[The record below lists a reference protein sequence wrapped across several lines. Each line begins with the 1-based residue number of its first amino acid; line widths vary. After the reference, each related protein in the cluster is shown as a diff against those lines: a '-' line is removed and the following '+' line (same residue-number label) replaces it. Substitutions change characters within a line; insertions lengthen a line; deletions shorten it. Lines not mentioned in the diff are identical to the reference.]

1 MKNKLYIVT
10 GGSNGF
16 GRAMVLNL
24 LEKNH
29 FVICLSRSLLP
40 HADVEMY
47 GHTFFQA
54 KIDFSKSFSTSAKNT
69 LKKFITKMN
78 LKNIDE
84 VYLINNAAIVGPID
98 RVEKLNEKDISKHM
112 QINLSAPIL
121 MTQIFLDLFS
131 KFKGFKTVVQIT
143 SGAAVSPVEGWAL
156 YCAGKAGLNM
166 FNQVL
171 ALQYREDQNFKTIGY
186 SPGVMDTNMQKN
198 IRTAKKS
205 QFPQLEDFKRYKNE
219 KQLRTPEYVTEDLL
233 RILTD
238 RSKLI
243 TGNIYRVS

>member
-16 GRAMVLNL
+16 GRALVLNL

-29 FVICLSRSLLP
+29 FVISLSRSTLP
-40 HADVEMY
+40 KEDIEMY
-47 GHTFFQA
+47 GATFFQS
-54 KIDFSKSFSTSAKNT
+54 KVDFSKTFSTGVKNS
-69 LKKFITKMN
+69 LKKALAKIH

-84 VYLINNAAIVGPID
+84 VVLINNAAIVGPID
-98 RVEKLNEKDISKHM
+98 RIEKLNEKDISKHM

-131 KFKGFKTVVQIT
+131 KFKGFKVVVQIT
-143 SGAAVSPVEGWAL
+143 SGAAVNAVEGWAL

-171 ALQYREDQNFKTIGY
+171 AVQNREDQNFKAIGY
-186 SPGVMDTNMQKN
+186 SPGIMDTNMQKN
-198 IRTAKKS
+198 IRSVKKN
-205 QFPQLEDFKRYKNE
+205 QFPQIEDFKRYKSD
-219 KQLRTPEYVTEDLL
+219 KQLRTPEYVAADLL
-233 RILTD
+233 RIISD
-238 RSKLI
+238 RSQLI